1 VIPSSLIPL
10 LRAWIETLVYLE
22 TCDESVVDPD
32 VAVKLIEG
40 MMGPVIDLPNEDLLA
55 LISVAREMHDMPGR
69 SIESREALNEIIDML
84 QNASG

>member
-1 VIPSSLIPL
+1 
-10 LRAWIETLVYLE
+10 
-22 TCDESVVDPD
+22 VVDPD